1 MSNQM
6 NYHVLLTFEKSKELF
21 DVWYLRNKSMLEMK
35 YTLKSV
41 ENEIEKC
48 LKVKECMQRQ
58 ESKCFA
64 NGPVYFS

>member
-6 NYHVLLTFEKSKELF
+6 KYHVLLTFENNKELLNVR
-21 DVWYLRNKSMLEMK
+21 DLGNKSMLEMK

-48 LKVKECMQRQ
+48 LRRQ

-64 NGPVYFS
+64 SGPVYFS